1 MINKKSL
8 IIKKRGAF
16 LEVPRFL
23 IISFIGFKYKHNAM
37 LKIGEKRLSIDDQ
50 KNLLTKFRTV

>member
-8 IIKKRGAF
+8 IIKKRRAF
-16 LEVPRFL
+16 LEVPRFF
-23 IISFIGFKYKHNAM
+23 ISFIGFKYKHYAKF
-37 LKIGEKRLSIDDQ
+37 KIGEKRLSIDDQ